1 MKEIEKYPESNQF
14 RKVDST
20 DMTAWVWPYSTVYL
34 KEKDR
39 NKRPT
44 NRTVI
49 STESPPHCKLFMR
62 VYVVLEKGARCV
74 DLVQM
79 LEVQTIDGFLYEVP
93 SWVDDIILAEFIDD
107 ELKCRYP
114 TDKINKTSVSV
125 IDKEVRKLRAI
136 QSNYT
141 FVASS
146 RIQPE
151 LARTLVGTGPSGNPS
166 TQ

>member
-1 MKEIEKYPESNQF
+1 MKETEKYPESNQF
-14 RKVDST
+14 RRVGST

-34 KEKDR
+34 KEKER
-39 NKRPT
+39 NRKPT

-49 STESPPHCKLFMR
+49 STETPPHCKLFMR
-62 VYVVLEKGARCV
+62 IYMALEKGARCV

-93 SWVDDIILAEFIDD
+93 SWVNDIILAEFIDD

-114 TDKINKTSVSV
+114 TDKIHKTSVSV
-125 IDKEVRKLRAI
+125 IDKEVSKLRAI

-141 FVASS
+141 FVTPSGVQS
-146 RIQPE
+146 E
-151 LARTLVGTGPSGNPS
+151 LARTLVGTGPSGNTS

>member
-1 MKEIEKYPESNQF
+1 
-14 RKVDST
+14 
-20 DMTAWVWPYSTVYL
+20 
-34 KEKDR
+34 
-39 NKRPT
+39 
-44 NRTVI
+44 
-49 STESPPHCKLFMR
+49 MR
-62 VYVVLEKGARCV
+62 VNVVLEKGARCV

-125 IDKEVRKLRAI
+125 IDKEVSKLRAI